1 MEAKDLQLLEAG
13 LGNVTWWGY
22 SPAFNIL
29 EKMDPSTTGRRSR
42 KAASIFYAV

>member
-22 SPAFNIL
+22 SPSFNIL
-29 EKMDPSTTGRRSR
+29 EDMDS
-42 KAASIFYAV
+42 ASGNGKKEKFRFKFC

>member
-22 SPAFNIL
+22 SPSFNIL
-29 EKMDPSTTGRRSR
+29 EKMDPTESGMQN
-42 KAASIFYAV
+42 IFFQF